1 MPPDPA
7 LVDTNV
13 LVYAVF
19 EDAPQNRASRKLLE
33 RCHHGEQP
41 LVVTQQVLAEFYATV
56 TNPKRVTSPVSPVGA
71 LALLRQVLAIAN
83 LAVLPTPPDL
93 HERWMALLDANP
105 VAGKKS
111 FDVQLIATMLA
122 GGVRRVFT
130 YNTSDFRG
138 FGPLEVM
145 EP

>member
-13 LVYAVF
+13 LVYAVYD
-19 EDAPQNRASRKLLE
+19 DAPQNRASRMLLE
-33 RCHHGEQP
+33 RCHAGNQP
-41 LVVTQQVLAEFYATV
+41 LVVAQQVLVEFYATV
-56 TNPKRVTSPVSPVGA
+56 TNPERVTSPFQPTGA
-71 LALLRQVLAIAN
+71 LRLVRQVLSIAN

-93 HERWMALLDANP
+93 HERWLALLEANP

-111 FDVQLIATMLA
+111 FDLQLIATMLA
-122 GGVRRVFT
+122 GGIRQVFT
-130 YNTSDFRG
+130 YNTADFKG
-138 FGPLEVM
+138 CSLDVM